1 MFQFQNL
8 GHLIHHAE
16 TLFLS
21 ILFIH
26 WHYYKIIGPC
36 NLLNGSKEI
45 IPGGLQD
52 SSVREEEVND
62 KGKYKKEDGRKN
74 VRISHETSFIT

>member
-1 MFQFQNL
+1 
-8 GHLIHHAE
+8 
-16 TLFLS
+16 LS

-26 WHYYKIIGPC
+26 WHDYYIIGPC

-45 IPGGLQD
+45 IHVPGGLQD

-74 VRISHETSFIT
+74 VRISHEASFIT